1 MNGEDLIVALNKETN
16 RVSSVVKGDDGLYCY
31 LTGEKLN
38 SNWVEM
44 SLQVELAM
52 MGVLYSEIFN

>member
-1 MNGEDLIVALNKETN
+1 MNEENLIGALNKETN
-16 RVSSVVKGDDGLYCY
+16 RVSAVIKGDDGLYSY

-44 SLQVELAM
+44 SLQVELALT
-52 MGVLYSEIFN
+52 GVLYSEIFD

>member
-1 MNGEDLIVALNKETN
+1 MNEVNLIEALNKETN
-16 RVSSVVKGDDGLYCY
+16 LVSAVVKGDDGLYCY

-38 SNWVEM
+38 SNWVEI

-52 MGVLYSEIFN
+52 TGVLYSELFN